1 MLIKGTHYNPQFEA
15 AILGICMLEKTAF
28 SRIYG
33 TLKSEYFYTDG
44 NKKVFEALNEMFTS
58 NLPIDLETVWDYM
71 QRVKGISEISNYN
84 TAAYLTKLT
93 ANVVSSA
100 HMEYHSLIL
109 QKMWCQREL
118 INITHSGTSE
128 GATIETQAK
137 KIQDKLFELQMSS
150 VSDGWKTMDELII
163 GLYKHQD
170 KMEESKGLGI
180 TTGFKTIDEKY
191 GGFFNGQMI
200 VLGARPSMG
209 KSAFAGQ
216 IAMNI
221 AAGGKQVGI
230 ISLEMNNNEIMARM
244 AAIDTGI
251 DFKII
256 FRSLFKDE
264 DERDLFYKILNNS
277 ASKLPI
283 SVSEKT
289 DVNIASIKAQ
299 ALKLKH
305 KSGLDF
311 IVVDYLQLIGGDQG
325 KNKIRENIVAEIS
338 RGFKIMVK
346 ELDIPGLILC
356 QLNRE
361 VDKRKGEDRYP
372 KLSDLRESGSIE
384 QDADAVMFLHS
395 DFMSGM
401 QTDHNGISTYGQA
414 QLVIR
419 KWRNGEANIIMQ
431 LEFEGK
437 KMKFKEKGGYLKP
450 VAIPQ
455 VSFAKGEAQED
466 MPF

>member
-1 MLIKGTHYNPQFEA
+1 MLTKATHYNLEIEA

-33 TLKSEYFYTDG
+33 VLKPEYFYSEG
-44 NKKVFEALNEMFTS
+44 NQKVFNAMSEMVTA
-58 NLPIDLETVWDYM
+58 NLPIDILTVHDYL
-71 QRVKGISEISNYN
+71 QRVKGIKEISMHN
-84 TAAYLTKLT
+84 TAYYLSRLT
-93 ANVVSSA
+93 NNVVSST

-118 INITHSGTSE
+118 INLTHAG
-128 GATIETQAK
+128 TIEVNTIENQAK

-150 VSDGWKTMDELII
+150 VSDGWKSMDELIV

-170 KMEESKGLGI
+170 QMEATKGMGI
-180 TTGFKTIDEKY
+180 ATGFKTIDRIY

-221 AAGGKQVGI
+221 AAKGKQVGI

-244 AAIDTGI
+244 AAIDTNV
-251 DFKII
+251 DFKTI
-256 FRSLFKDE
+256 FRSLFTDE
-264 DERDLFYKILNNS
+264 QQKDLFYKRLNNS

-311 IVVDYLQLIGGDQG
+311 LVVDYLQLIAGDLG
-325 KNKIRENIVAEIS
+325 KNKIRENVVAEIS
-338 RGFKIMVK
+338 RGFKILCK

-361 VDKRKGEDRYP
+361 ADKRKGEDRFP

-395 DFMSGM
+395 DYMSGVHK
-401 QTDHNGISTYGQA
+401 DANGNSTNGQA

-419 KWRNGEANIIMQ
+419 KWRNGEANLIID
-431 LEFEGK
+431 LEFDGP
-437 KMKFKEKGGYLKP
+437 KMRFKERTGYYKQANIP
-450 VAIPQ
+450 V
-455 VSFAKGEAQED
+455 SESDEKED